1 MARPFRAPTEGLRQ
15 RRTSGQKRGK
25 VGRHRLAAP
34 VLPSVC
40 MDQGDERLGRDDPRS
55 YHPPGSDLTMEVE
68 RLIAGRYRIEK
79 RLARGGQAA
88 VYLARQEPLDRPV
101 ALKVLVPPA
110 DATDAEIQR
119 FQDRFLLEARTLATL
134 VHPNIVVVHDYGEIN
149 PGCFYIAMEYV
160 AGKRFSDILRER
172 PVDRQRLLTLIGQ
185 TAQALHYAHRRGIVH
200 RDVKNSNILVNR
212 DEAGEEVVKVVD
224 FGIAKLMEQDPEL
237 TQVGVILGSPHFMA
251 PEQAQGAALDHRT
264 DLYAV
269 GVLLYRALLNRY
281 PFDGPN
287 STAIL
292 TSHIID
298 DVPAFADANPRLNI
312 HPQLEDV
319 VRRCLSKHPDDR
331 FSDLN
336 ALLDALKP
344 WMDGAVP
351 IRLPLG
357 GSVGDGTP
365 DVAVPLQGT
374 AANGPAHAQSLPMGS
389 TPVAATALSLARPSS
404 LLLVG
409 MGVVLALLLVALGVL
424 IGLQMGQTAPPPAA
438 PVQALSP

>member
-1 MARPFRAPTEGLRQ
+1 
-15 RRTSGQKRGK
+15 
-25 VGRHRLAAP
+25 
-34 VLPSVC
+34 
-40 MDQGDERLGRDDPRS
+40 MDHGDNQSERDDPRS

-110 DATDAEIQR
+110 DATDAEVQR

-134 VHPNIVVVHDYGEIN
+134 VHPNIVVAHDYGEIN
-149 PGCFYIAMEYV
+149 PGCYYIAMEYV

-172 PVDRQRLLTLIGQ
+172 PVDRQRLIKLIGQ
-185 TAQALHYAHRRGIVH
+185 TAQALHYAHRRGIIH
-200 RDVKNSNILVNR
+200 RDVKNSNILVSR
-212 DEAGEEVVKVVD
+212 DEAGKEVVKVVD

-251 PEQAQGAALDHRT
+251 PEQAQGGSLDHRT

-269 GVLLYRALLNRY
+269 GVLLYRALINRY

-298 DVPAFADANPRLNI
+298 DVPLFADANPRLNI
-312 HPQLEDV
+312 HPQLEEI
-319 VRRCLSKHPDDR
+319 VRQSLAKHPDDR
-331 FSDLN
+331 FQDIN

-357 GSVGDGTP
+357 GSVADGPDGPQPQPTTGTTGLTP
-365 DVAVPLQGT
+365 VRPLPT
-374 AANGPAHAQSLPMGS
+374 GPASASSPVPSGS
-389 TPVAATALSLARPSS
+389 SS
-404 LLLVG
+404 SSMLMVG
-409 MGVVLALLLVALGVL
+409 MGVVLALLLVVLGVL
-424 IGLQMGQTAPPPAA
+424 IGLQMGQAGPSEAA
-438 PVQALSP
+438 PAQEAAP

>member
-1 MARPFRAPTEGLRQ
+1 
-15 RRTSGQKRGK
+15 
-25 VGRHRLAAP
+25 
-34 VLPSVC
+34 
-40 MDQGDERLGRDDPRS
+40 MDAGDERLGRDDPRS

-160 AGKRFSDILRER
+160 DGKRFSDILRER
-172 PVDRQRLLTLIGQ
+172 PVDRQRLVRLIGQ
-185 TAQALHYAHRRGIVH
+185 TAQALHYAHRRGVIH
-200 RDVKNSNILVNR
+200 RDVKNSNILVSSN
-212 DEAGEEVVKVVD
+212 EAGEEVVKVVD

-269 GVLLYRALLNRY
+269 GVLLYRALINRY

-298 DVPAFADANPRLNI
+298 EVPRFAEANPRLNI

-319 VRRCLSKHPDDR
+319 VRRCLAKHPEDR
-331 FSDLN
+331 FQDIN

-357 GSVGDGTP
+357 GGVGDASDGPPSPAGATVTGP
-365 DVAVPLQGT
+365 TSVQPLP
-374 AANGPAHAQSLPMGS
+374 GPSSHAG
-389 TPVAATALSLARPSS
+389 AGAGLASPSS
-404 LLLVG
+404 LVMVG
-409 MGVVLALLLVALGVL
+409 MGGVLALLLVVLGIM
-424 IGLQMGQTAPPPAA
+424 IGLQMGQPAA
-438 PVQALSP
+438 PVQAPPSTAAP